1 MKRGTLL
8 CIIIITAITNI
19 FSINDLS
26 VRVPNNPVQKKG
38 YMEQITL
45 VVEPHGAYSEQS
57 MYINY
62 TDRNQFPGSQNVEVI
77 HRFELPDGAI
87 VNDLWLWIGDSVMQA
102 IHLDTWT
109 ARAIYDSIVS
119 MKKDPAF
126 LSKKGNQYELHVYP
140 LVSGSVRKIKL
151 NYLVPVN
158 FINNRSLTE
167 IPIKFLQSNNNTLKP
182 LKILFRSK
190 GNLWGEPNVYEL
202 PGEVFS
208 FIADTMGY
216 NYRFLEVADITPY
229 QSFKVGFDLGMT
241 AGKFFKSNRMNEAKA
256 FFELGLNLKDIF
268 VFDTTVSNKKYVFAF
283 DLSSDFSKNFED
295 GMANLRVL
303 VNNTMKAGDQFKLLI
318 AGAGQ
323 ITEVTSGWTLMTGNV
338 VNELFDLFQTM
349 PVHDQIKNS
358 FKKKKL
364 IFADDQATSGWTFP
378 GLSDLTTIQNFSSI
392 VNSIGGFSS
401 SDIVLAYRHG
411 FGDELTQSEMLLV
424 ADSLQHLFA
433 RGGSFLTYYDFNRD
447 PHDLLSK
454 HFIPG
459 IHTIAK
465 QTTNTTLR
473 RVTSGNIGWR
483 YPVAFERAGQ
493 YYLGW
498 NSDPSTKA
506 DLIEASTERVTTLS
520 RKIQNGYY
528 IVTGMWPFNDDGAFR
543 KLVYPA
549 FMGLNVSATPPM
561 VDTLLQYVKNLHNSD
576 PYQKLI
582 FVSNSDIP
590 FDSTLA
596 YEKAEELAGMFNSP
610 KPALGSINLLDGA
623 IVDPPVVVF
632 DLQTFYGSGGYL
644 YALANKMGGIH
655 FERSIRDWDYI
666 YENLSA
672 IQYPAVD
679 SLRIEVVADGGLS
692 PVYEVRRLKSSS
704 DNKYMPQFFAG
715 SHNAITKLDI
725 TLKVKFGGDDTI
737 STRSYG
743 FTVNNDTLKRDFT
756 VPGILATEKINEL
769 LAYASYDTAQIVSL
783 SLDNRVLSNYT
794 SMLCLEPND
803 TIHFMINPWD
813 ETVLT
818 GVEDENAVSDT
829 LFIDIYPNPFNS
841 MSLIR
846 LNIPEESKLELNIFD
861 ITGQLVRA
869 IAAEDGVT
877 GIRQYN
883 WDGTDNFNTTLASGV
898 YLVHVKIR
906 SNSTGRV
913 NYLSKK
919 VIYLR

>member
-1 MKRGTLL
+1 M
-8 CIIIITAITNI
+8 
-19 FSINDLS
+19 
-26 VRVPNNPVQKKG
+26 
-38 YMEQITL
+38 
-45 VVEPHGAYSEQS
+45 
-57 MYINY
+57 
-62 TDRNQFPGSQNVEVI
+62 
-77 HRFELPDGAI
+77 
-87 VNDLWLWIGDSVMQA
+87 
-102 IHLDTWT
+102 
-109 ARAIYDSIVS
+109 
-119 MKKDPAF
+119 
-126 LSKKGNQYELHVYP
+126 
-140 LVSGSVRKIKL
+140 
-151 NYLVPVN
+151 
-158 FINNRSLTE
+158 
-167 IPIKFLQSNNNTLKP
+167 
-182 LKILFRSK
+182 
-190 GNLWGEPNVYEL
+190 YEL

-208 FIADTMGY
+208 FISDTMGY
-216 NYRFLEVADITPY
+216 NYRYLEVADITPY
-229 QSFKVGFDLGMT
+229 QSFKIGFDLGMT
-241 AGKFFKSNRMNEAKA
+241 AGKFFKSSRMNEYKA

-295 GMANLRVL
+295 GMANLRAL
-303 VNNTMKAGDQFKLLI
+303 LINTMRTGDLFRLLI

-323 ITEVTSGWTLMTGNV
+323 ITEVTTGWALNNGNK
-338 VNELFDLFQTM
+338 VNETFDLFQTM
-349 PVHDQIKNS
+349 PVYEQIKNS

-364 IFADDQATSGWTFP
+364 VFADGRATSGWTFP
-378 GLSDLTTIQNFSSI
+378 GLSDLATIQNFQSVVSS
-392 VNSIGGFSS
+392 VGSFSS
-401 SDIVLAYRHG
+401 SAIVLAYEHG
-411 FGDELTQSEMLLV
+411 YEAALSQSQMLMV
-424 ADSLQHLFA
+424 ADSLQHLFTN
-433 RGGSFLTYYDFNRD
+433 GGSFLTYYDFNRD
-447 PHDLLSK
+447 RKDLLSK

-459 IHTIAK
+459 IYTIVR

-473 RVTSGNIGWR
+473 RVTSGHIGWR
-483 YPVAFERAGQ
+483 YPVEFERAGQ

-498 NSDPSTKA
+498 NPDPSTKA
-506 DLIEASTERVTTLS
+506 NLIEASTERVTTLS

-543 KLVYPA
+543 KMVYPA
-549 FMGLNVSATPPM
+549 FMGLNVSAIPPM
-561 VDTLLQYVKNLHNSD
+561 ADTLLKYVKNLHNSD

-582 FVSNSDIP
+582 FASNSDAP
-590 FDSTLA
+590 FDSTIA
-596 YEKAEELAGMFNSP
+596 YEKAEELAGMFNAP

-623 IVDPPVVVF
+623 LVDPPVVVF
-632 DLQTFYGSGGYL
+632 DLQTFYGSGGFL

-679 SLRIEVVADGGLS
+679 SLSIEVVADGGIS

-715 SHNAITKLDI
+715 RHNGVNKLDI

-737 STRSYG
+737 STRSFG
-743 FTVNNDTLKRDFT
+743 FAVENDTLKRDFI

-769 LAYASYDTAQIVSL
+769 LVYASYDTAQIVSL

-818 GVEDENAVSDT
+818 GVEDENAASDT
-829 LFIDIYPNPFNS
+829 LFIEIYPNPFNS

-861 ITGQLVRA
+861 ITGQLVKT

-906 SNSTGRV
+906 SNSTGKV
-913 NYLSKK
+913 DYLSKK